1 MDASDGRFLACR
13 SGFYDPAVFE
23 PGREVTF
30 IGKIEGYETTKI
42 GEYDYKLPKV
52 NADVVYLW
60 PVVREVDVVP
70 AYPYGPWG
78 DPWVRA
84 GRWLGLGPRLVVT
97 GC

>member
-78 DPWVRA
+78 DPW
-84 GRWLGLGPRLVVT
+84 GPRW
-97 GC
+97 GGGWGWGRGWW